1 MASAKN
7 NYLTK
12 GKALESGERGNSNR
26 AKEIFY
32 LSFNFVSTIAV
43 TFINKIC
50 FSRVDFGF
58 PAALCNVH
66 FLVTIVGVEALFRVG
81 LFQKVQPNLR
91 DPDFLVM
98 CFLLGVVNPLNNT
111 SLKLNSIG
119 FYQIFKL
126 LLTPC
131 VVVLEYILDKK
142 LVSRNRLLWLFAVCV
157 SVLISS
163 GASLSFSPFGTLCAS
178 FWVPFAAGYKV
189 QWGRLKKKYSCSTL
203 GLMRATLPF
212 AIIVQAAISPIVDP
226 PGILEYEWTA
236 EAIFWIG
243 LSGIFA
249 FLVNFSGFL
258 VMGNISA
265 LAHIML
271 GQLKTAVIMLGAT
284 IIFGSKYSPVQLI
297 GAIGAVVAI
306 VFYTQVTVTEKS
318 VQKSELGNG
327 QVLPLIHTKM
337 QDSNVEK

>member
-1 MASAKN
+1 MAFTKN
-7 NYLTK
+7 NNVPK
-12 GKALESGERGNSNR
+12 GKALESIEQRNSNR
-26 AKEIFY
+26 TKEILY
-32 LSFNFVSTIAV
+32 LAFNFVSSIAV

-66 FLVTIVGVEALFRVG
+66 FLVSALGVEALFRAG
-81 LFQKVQPNLR
+81 LFQKVQPKLK
-91 DPDFLVM
+91 DPEFLIM
-98 CFLLGVVNPLNNT
+98 CFLLGIVNPLNNT

-142 LVSRNRLLWLFAVCV
+142 LVSRNRSMWLVAVCV

-163 GASLSFSPFGTLCAS
+163 SASLSFSPYGTLCAS
-178 FWVPFAAGYKV
+178 FWVPLAAGYKV
-189 QWGRLKKKYSCSTL
+189 QWGRLKKKYACSTL
-203 GLMRATLPF
+203 GLMRATLPY

-226 PGILEYEWTA
+226 PGLLEYEWTT

-271 GQLKTAVIMLGAT
+271 GQMKTAVIMLGAT
-284 IIFGSKYSPVQLI
+284 ILFSTKYTPIQLI
-297 GAIGAVVAI
+297 GAMTAVVAI
-306 VFYTQVTVTEKS
+306 VFYTRETVKENS

-327 QVLPLIHTKM
+327 QDLPLIHTNIAK
-337 QDSNVEK
+337 